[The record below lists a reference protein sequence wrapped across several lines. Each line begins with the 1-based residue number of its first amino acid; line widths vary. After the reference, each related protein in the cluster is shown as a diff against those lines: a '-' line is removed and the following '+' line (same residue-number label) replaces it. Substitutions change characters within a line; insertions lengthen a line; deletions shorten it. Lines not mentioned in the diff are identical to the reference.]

1 MWSRFSRSGVSP
13 PSRSPG
19 PYWRVSTS
27 GSLTISLATS
37 SNPTTPDHRIRCGQ
51 TLSRLG
57 PRGGG
62 GSCAGPE
69 RERAGCL
76 SLRRHTSGRP
86 TTSRGRG
93 RPYASVAVTTRGV
106 AVHLVQFGTGP
117 HYDGPGVAGSAPGR
131 SNDDGQRKQSRNAA
145 RRVRG
150 GPALPPGACAVGP
163 GG

>member
-1 MWSRFSRSGVSP
+1 MWSRFSRSGVPP

-37 SNPTTPDHRIRCGQ
+37 SNPTAPDHRIRCGQ

-117 HYDGPGVAGSAPGR
+117 HYDGPGVAGSAPGGEQQGR
-131 SNDDGQRKQSRNAA
+131 ARKARPQVPRPAAGDTVVAPA
-145 RRVRG
+145 RRGVWS
-150 GPALPPGACAVGP
+150 
-163 GG
+163 